1 MASSPVSGA
10 LSAAQIA
17 AIQEARSIIRAQTAA
32 QKNDLAQAPAQNP
45 ARPNPARGRGSIIDI
60 TV

>member
-1 MASSPVSGA
+1 MASSPVSGT

-17 AIQEARSIIRAQTAA
+17 AIQEARAIIRAQTAVP
-32 QKNDLAQAPAQNP
+32 KNDLAQTQAQTPAP
-45 ARPNPARGRGSIIDI
+45 ARPTRGRGSIIDI